1 MATTIQAAIAE
12 FGLGALTAL
21 SPLVVA
27 SLALNGIDA
36 PAAYGFFEMA
46 MGVGLVAGGVIL
58 GAMAARV
65 PKGPAIIVAFTALG
79 IMLVAL
85 SATGH
90 LIVALVLSAG
100 IGLANV
106 TFVVPSQTLF
116 QQRTPGEVLGRVIAI
131 RLAMVNAVLAVAMAT
146 SGGLAQALGLR
157 PVLAVCGLAT
167 AVAGLAGL
175 VVRPIRR
182 A

>member
-1 MATTIQAAIAE
+1 M
-12 FGLGALTAL
+12 
-21 SPLVVA
+21 
-27 SLALNGIDA
+27 DA

-46 MGVGLVAGGVIL
+46 MGAGLVGGGVIL
-58 GAMAARV
+58 GGVAGRL

-79 IMLVAL
+79 IMLAAL
-85 SATGH
+85 SMTGH
-90 LIVALVLSAG
+90 LIVALALAAG

-116 QQRTPGEVLGRVIAI
+116 QQRTPGAVLGRVVAI
-131 RLAMVNAVLAVAMAT
+131 RLAIVNAVLAVAMAT

-157 PVLAVCGLAT
+157 PVLAVCGLVT
-167 AVAGLAGL
+167 AAAGLAGL
-175 VVRPIRR
+175 AFRPIRR